1 MPEPVTIVKNV
12 IWNCELYENNI
23 ISQYSMGFHALS
35 KIAGKVAFL
44 SLGYWQTRNT
54 IAVLQ

>member
-1 MPEPVTIVKNV
+1 MPEPVTTVKNV

-35 KIAGKVAFL
+35 KIAGKVV